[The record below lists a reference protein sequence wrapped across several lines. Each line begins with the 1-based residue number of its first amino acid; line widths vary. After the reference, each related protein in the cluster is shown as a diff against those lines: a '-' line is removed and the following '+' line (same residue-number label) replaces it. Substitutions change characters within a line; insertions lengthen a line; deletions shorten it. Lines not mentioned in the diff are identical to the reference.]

1 MPKGLKCNYAK
12 LSGEDRG
19 KNLKSSFS
27 LLGGALIEDGRAR
40 KEASSEFEEGLDQGI
55 V

>member
-27 LLGGALIEDGRAR
+27 LLGGALIEDGR